1 MLGTGSHIVTVHP
14 RRSRRLCVYKPLCS
28 IYMTGKL
35 SRKVPKSAYVLLPI
49 FCVWTC
55 VNIYLGLS
63 YKYGSPLGPQK
74 TKFLIDEADKTK
86 S

>member
-1 MLGTGSHIVTVHP
+1 
-14 RRSRRLCVYKPLCS
+14 
-28 IYMTGKL
+28 MTGKP

-74 TKFLIDEADKTK
+74 TKFLIDEADKAK